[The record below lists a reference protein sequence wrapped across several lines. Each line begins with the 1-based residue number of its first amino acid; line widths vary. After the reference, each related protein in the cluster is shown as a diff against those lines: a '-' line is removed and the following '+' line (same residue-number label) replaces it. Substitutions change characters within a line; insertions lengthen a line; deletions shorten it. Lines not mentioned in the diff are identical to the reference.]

1 MSAAFAAARR
11 NVPVDAAKT
20 AAIFG
25 TLLIHASAAGG
36 FSGPVGSFGWVSALF
51 WNSLIRCA
59 VPVFFLCSGALLLPP
74 EKPVTI
80 GAVWKK
86 YIPRILAALLFWAA
100 AYGGWGLVQGWH
112 RTGVLEL
119 TAIRETLEN
128 LVMFRHKSH
137 LYYLHITLLVYALLP
152 LTRLFA
158 AKADRQLLR
167 YALAIWFVLGSL
179 FPLLRGIPP
188 LSHLT
193 GIPVQYAINLTWGAV
208 GYGLLGHV
216 LTTEAKKYRPA
227 VFALVYLAGF
237 ALTFGGTLVTSLRA
251 DALMT
256 AFLQGYAP
264 GVCLQAAGIY
274 GFCVSAFSAKE
285 KLPGVETV
293 SRASFC
299 IYLVHLFFL
308 DFLAGRGIA
317 AGAYPPIW
325 AVPAITLVLFVT
337 GFAVWLVLR
346 RIPVV
351 NRYLI

>member
-1 MSAAFAAARR
+1 MSAASVGSRR

-20 AAIFG
+20 VAIFG

-36 FSGPVGSFGWVSALF
+36 FSGPVGSFGWTSALF

-59 VPVFFLCSGALLLPP
+59 VPVFFLCSGALLLPVG
-74 EKPVTI
+74 KPVTVE
-80 GAVWKK
+80 AVWKK
-86 YIPRILAALLFWAA
+86 YIPRIFTALMFWAA
-100 AYGGWGLVQGWH
+100 AYGGWSLLLGWR

-119 TAIRETLEN
+119 AAIRKTLWDM
-128 LVMFRHKSH
+128 VMFRHKSH
-137 LYYLHITLLVYALLP
+137 LYYLHVILLVYALLP
-152 LTRLFA
+152 ITRLFA

-167 YALAIWFVLGSL
+167 YALGIWFVLGSL
-179 FPLLRGIPP
+179 FPLLRAFPP
-188 LSHLT
+188 LNGLT

-208 GYGLLGHV
+208 GYSLLGHV
-216 LTTEAKKYRPA
+216 LTEEAKRRRPG
-227 VFALVYLAGF
+227 VFILVYLAGF
-237 ALTFGGTLVTSLRA
+237 ALTFFGTLLLSLRA
-251 DALMT
+251 DTLMT

-274 GFCVSAFSAKE
+274 GFCVSAFSEKE
-285 KLPGVETV
+285 KLPAVETV

-308 DFLAGRGIA
+308 DILTDRGIA
-317 AGAYPPIW
+317 AGVYPPIW
-325 AVPAITLVLFVT
+325 AAPAIALALFAA